1 MSKSEKFIL
10 MHIGSSDSKEFL
22 TDALKNQGVE
32 RGLIMNSALNEMI
45 TNHFSLIK
53 ERGYYP
59 IGMIIDPNTTNVE
72 FLFKRHAHQTEKMK
86 LAEFKNPKPTEI

>member
-22 TDALKNQGVE
+22 TDALNNQGVE

-72 FLFKRHAHQTEKMK
+72 FLFKRHAHQNETMK
-86 LAEFKNPKPTEI
+86 LAEFKNPTPTKI